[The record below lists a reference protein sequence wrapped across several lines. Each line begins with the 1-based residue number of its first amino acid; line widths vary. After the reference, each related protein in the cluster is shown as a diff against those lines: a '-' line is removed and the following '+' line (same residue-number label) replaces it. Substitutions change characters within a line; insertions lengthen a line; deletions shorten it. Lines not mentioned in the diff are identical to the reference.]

1 MHSLRLII
9 SLPTNIKS
17 NAEDTLSQSQDEI
30 ESIVSS
36 KIELSNAG
44 DENLYSETIK
54 EVERSLIEKALAQ
67 TKWNRSKAARMLG
80 INRITLRRKIEEFD
94 ISFPN

>member
-1 MHSLRLII
+1 DADDNLVRSR
-9 SLPTNIKS
+9 
-17 NAEDTLSQSQDEI
+17 DDI

-36 KIELSNAG
+36 KIELSEG
-44 DENLYSETIK
+44 GGENLYSETIK
-54 EVERSLIEKALAQ
+54 EVERSLIEQALSQ

-94 ISFPN
+94 ISFPNN